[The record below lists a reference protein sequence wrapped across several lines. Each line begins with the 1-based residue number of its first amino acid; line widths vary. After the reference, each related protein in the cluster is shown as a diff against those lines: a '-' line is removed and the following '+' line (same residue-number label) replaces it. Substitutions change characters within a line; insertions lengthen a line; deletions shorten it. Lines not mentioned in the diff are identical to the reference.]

1 MKFEPEVARDIL
13 LDVEELH
20 QYPDP
25 FTFSTP
31 AKFNR
36 AKKYDIDTIAYHCN
50 LLKEEGFL
58 NYDPIYGNNELQMVF
73 INGLTYAGHQ
83 FLDSIRSPK
92 VWRETKTRAEKLGV
106 FTINI
111 ISDIASSVIS
121 DMIKR

>member
-25 FTFSTP
+25 FTFSTSE
-31 AKFNR
+31 KFNR

-50 LLKEEGFL
+50 LLKEAGFL

-73 INGLTYAGHQ
+73 INGITYDGHQ

>member
-1 MKFEPEVARDIL
+1 
-13 LDVEELH
+13 
-20 QYPDP
+20 
-25 FTFSTP
+25 
-31 AKFNR
+31 
-36 AKKYDIDTIAYHCN
+36 
-50 LLKEEGFL
+50 
-58 NYDPIYGNNELQMVF
+58 MVF